1 MMLMINI
8 LKSFFAQTQL
18 SEILVTISELNK
30 EKTEEKAVMKSSNDR
45 NDIVLIK
52 YEQ

>member
-1 MMLMINI
+1 MIIMLYMTIITMIIMMLMINI

-30 EKTEEKAVMKSSNDR
+30 EKTEEKAVMKS
-45 NDIVLIK
+45 
-52 YEQ
+52 